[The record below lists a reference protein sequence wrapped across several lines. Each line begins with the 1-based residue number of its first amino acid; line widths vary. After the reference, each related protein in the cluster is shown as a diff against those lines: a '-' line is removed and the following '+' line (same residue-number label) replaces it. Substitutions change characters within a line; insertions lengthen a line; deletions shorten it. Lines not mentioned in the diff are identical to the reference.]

1 MDILLVIL
9 CILCALVG
17 IIGVIVPGLPGTPLS
32 FIALILLHL
41 TKTFNYSSK
50 FLIIMGVLAVVIT
63 LLDYYIP
70 IVGTTKFGGTKAGV
84 RGSMIGLIVV
94 VFVLPVLGIV
104 LGPFGLFGII
114 LGPFIGAYIGEKS
127 VGQPDNKAMRAAFGS
142 FIGFLA
148 GTIMKVAYGLVVLAY
163 VIKDCIGMIFT

>member
-1 MDILLVIL
+1 MDILLIVL
-9 CILCALVG
+9 CLICALVG
-17 IIGVIVPGLPGTPLS
+17 IIGAVVPGLPGTPLS

-41 TKTFNYSSK
+41 TKTFDYSSK
-50 FLIIMGVLAVVIT
+50 FLIIMGALALIIT

-70 IVGTTKFGGTKAGV
+70 IVGTKKFGGTKAGV
-84 RGSMIGLIVV
+84 RGSMIGLVV
-94 VFVLPVLGIV
+94 AVFVLPVAGIV

-127 VGQPDNKAMRAAFGS
+127 AGQPDNQAMRAAFGS

-148 GTIMKVAYGLVVLAY
+148 GTLMKVAFGIVVLVY
-163 VIKDCIGMIFT
+163 VIKDCIGLIFT